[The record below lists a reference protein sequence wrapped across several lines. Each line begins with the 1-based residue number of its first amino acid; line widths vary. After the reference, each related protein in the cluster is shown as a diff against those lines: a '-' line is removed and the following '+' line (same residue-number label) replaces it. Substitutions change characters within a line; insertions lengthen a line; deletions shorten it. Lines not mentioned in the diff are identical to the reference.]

1 MYVRAAAERS
11 LSGTPLHLLL
21 VDAPN
26 RAISMDENFHAG
38 LEPLRPFV
46 CSYPIDRILQAS
58 GDRCTL

>member
-11 LSGTPLHLLL
+11 FSGTPLHLLL

-26 RAISMDENFHAG
+26 CAISMDENFHAG
-38 LEPLRPFV
+38 LEPLRVFV
-46 CSYPIDRILQAS
+46 CSYSIDRILQAS